1 MEIMRGIVKYSD
13 KIMDS
18 VDYENDSD
26 GKMVRTGIKAGIVE
40 GIGDAFLVFGAI
52 SFASSIIDIV
62 KMVKEIKK

>member
-13 KIMDS
+13 KITDS

-26 GKMVRTGIKAGIVE
+26 GKLIRVGIKAGLIE
-40 GIGDAFLVFGAI
+40 GMGDAFLVLGVI

-62 KMVKEIKK
+62 KTVNEIRK